1 MILNGHYDGAGK
13 IPISSWKK
21 YGKKL
26 KQKFNIDSKQNLYEV
41 GCGSGAFLY
50 LFKDLKKIGG
60 CDFSG
65 NLIRYCRKFL
75 PNHSKNIL
83 EKKSEEISISPKY
96 DFVVSHGLLHYLN
109 NISAKKTII
118 KMIKKSSNKIIL
130 LDIPEKKFKKKYL
143 LLRKKALGETIYNNK
158 YKNLNH
164 NYYTKS
170 FFSKIA
176 KKEGCSYF
184 FLKAILRNIN
194 KVNTDLMYVFQKI
207 NFYNNLFCFL
217 STLVFLFFLYEYSIL
232 NVNDFKTKFYLI
244 FTFILIL
251 FFLTVSLL
259 ANDIKKK
266 IFYFVLINIFSL
278 YLIETFLN
286 FYGKYDE
293 LNQIVD
299 KYKLYEDRIN
309 TYNSLKEKLSKNVYF
324 YIQNLASKKNLQKYP
339 LSGIKNTHTIH
350 CKENGYYS
358 TYDSDRYGFNNP
370 DEIWDISSH
379 DVLLIG
385 DCLFTELVF
394 LENLPL
400 QEILENIKAK

>member
-1 MILNGHYDGAGK
+1 MNKKKILVDMSATLIHHGHIRLLKKASKLGIVIVALTRDSEIKKYKNYSPELNFNQRKEILESIKLVNKVVPSNFIIKDNVLKKYKIDTLVQGDDHINEPSSNKLKLFERTRGISSSLLRKKSAKIHFLENKENLTWKKVWEQRIKNSNIKLSDLNLKNSMILNGHYDGAGK

-96 DFVVSHGLLHYLN
+96 DFVVSHGLLHYLS

-184 FLKAILRNIN
+184 F
-194 KVNTDLMYVFQKI
+194 
-207 NFYNNLFCFL
+207 
-217 STLVFLFFLYEYSIL
+217 
-232 NVNDFKTKFYLI
+232 FK
-244 FTFILIL
+244 
-251 FFLTVSLL
+251 S
-259 ANDIKKK
+259 DIEKHKQ
-266 IFYFVLINIFSL
+266 
-278 YLIETFLN
+278 
-286 FYGKYDE
+286 GKY
-293 LNQIVD
+293 
-299 KYKLYEDRIN
+299 RF
-309 TYNSLKEKLSKNVYF
+309 NVCF
-324 YIQNLASKKNLQKYP
+324 SKK
-339 LSGIKNTHTIH
+339 
-350 CKENGYYS
+350 
-358 TYDSDRYGFNNP
+358 
-370 DEIWDISSH
+370 
-379 DVLLIG
+379 
-385 DCLFTELVF
+385 
-394 LENLPL
+394 
-400 QEILENIKAK
+400 